1 MDVNGTPY
9 FLLRE
14 PAEFAHGSSA
24 FGWDPRRGAFTLR
37 QCQQLRLAQVPVALA
52 RAAWADAGALVRDP
66 FGQVARIAPG
76 SGPGTDGGADTGT
89 GLQRDHVV
97 VAAGLGFA
105 PLRDDALRPVAA
117 PAPAADAPVPRLVDL
132 ALGGTPDDARLVV
145 GYSDGAARH
154 GLILFHL
161 GRRWQQTLASE
172 LPAAPVRACVDAD
185 GAVWCLTASALVYC
199 TGGPLPLPYA
209 PQPLRF
215 EPETITPHPFAAQW
229 TQSLPPDLR
238 PLALC
243 TDADSLYLLAEDWP
257 GWQAD
262 ALAGD
267 GAGLGTQRVLTRPRD
282 PDPLAPWTD
291 WPVVA
296 PGLPAGTALPYA
308 VDLGLF
314 ADGRLAVPA
323 PREPGDVRFV
333 QRDCPV
339 LELHRHPTTGARTAR
354 LVYQRYPRHEIASPR
369 LVGNVDGAIYYQ
381 AAPDGGD
388 AGPRVLRLSALARPV
403 FPTAA
408 RVRLRLGPSG
418 VGLDAGRP
426 DTPWHRVYI
435 DGCIPPGC
443 RLRFFAKA
451 FNDPAS
457 RTAVPYAEQPAPLW
471 NPLGSELPFH
481 APLAPNKPGE
491 SGLFEVLLQHRD
503 GAVRTLTGRYLQ
515 LRILMEGD
523 GQHTPAI
530 HALRIYAPRFS
541 YQEAWLPPLFRQQAA
556 RADADTDNAT
566 GADSGAATGPANGA
580 DVRERLLAACEGL
593 LTPIEGR
600 IAAAEALLDPHAA
613 PPALLPV
620 LAATLGIRLPPEW
633 PEARARRLLASGC
646 LVQQWRGTWPGLRL
660 ALDIASDGGVARGE
674 VVIVEHFRLRR
685 TFATILGLDLDDRDH
700 PLTLG
705 TGESGNS
712 IVGDSLILADGASR
726 EFLALL
732 APALAPQLAAA
743 AATNPA
749 CAPADGPSG
758 SLAGRPAGAL
768 AGGLA
773 GVPLGS
779 VAADAGIVA
788 DFFDRYSNR
797 VSVLLHGPARAR
809 RGAVEAVLGT
819 DLPAHLCAR
828 IIETDRPFVLGL
840 APLLEID
847 SFLTNTPPPR
857 RATLDDT
864 WLGHE
869 GVLTNPVALSP
880 RDLNARGGAA

>member
-1 MDVNGTPY
+1 
-9 FLLRE
+9 
-14 PAEFAHGSSA
+14 
-24 FGWDPRRGAFTLR
+24 
-37 QCQQLRLAQVPVALA
+37 
-52 RAAWADAGALVRDP
+52 
-66 FGQVARIAPG
+66 
-76 SGPGTDGGADTGT
+76 
-89 GLQRDHVV
+89 
-97 VAAGLGFA
+97 
-105 PLRDDALRPVAA
+105 
-117 PAPAADAPVPRLVDL
+117 
-132 ALGGTPDDARLVV
+132 VV

-161 GRRWQQTLASE
+161 GRRWQQALAPE
-172 LPAAPVRACVDAD
+172 LPAAPVRAVP
-185 GAVWCLTASALVYC
+185 ASWNFSRFLANVIELEG
-199 TGGPLPLPYA
+199 TGGPLPLPYRR
-209 PQPLRF
+209 QPLRF
-215 EPETITPHPFAAQW
+215 EPAIITPHPFAAQW
-229 TQSLPPDLR
+229 TRALPADLR

-243 TDADSLYLLAEDWP
+243 TDARTLYLLAEDWP
-257 GWQAD
+257 GWPSDGD
-262 ALAGD
+262 AVP

-282 PDPLAPWTD
+282 PDPALPWTD

-296 PGLPAGTALPYA
+296 PALPAGTAMPYA
-308 VDLGLF
+308 VDLGVF
-314 ADGRLAVPA
+314 ADGRLAAPA
-323 PREPGDVRFV
+323 PREPGDVRFI

-339 LELHRHPTTGARTAR
+339 LELTQHPTTGVRTAR
-354 LVYQRYPRHEIASPR
+354 LVHERYPRHATASPR

-381 AAPDGGD
+381 GAPDRSD
-388 AGPRVLRLSALARPV
+388 AGPRVLLLSALPRPA

-408 RVRLRLGPSG
+408 QVTLRLGPG
-418 VGLDAGRP
+418 GAGLDAEAPQTR
-426 DTPWHRVYI
+426 WHRLFL
-435 DGCIPPGC
+435 DGCIPPGDALLIESRAADDPRELE
-443 RLRFFAKA
+443 RLPWR
-451 FNDPAS
+451 
-457 RTAVPYAEQPAPLW
+457 AEPDTLW

-566 GADSGAATGPANGA
+566 GADSGAATGPANVELDDAVTGA
-580 DVRERLLAACEGL
+580 DNERIFAELRDQL
-593 LTPIEGR
+593 
-600 IAAAEALLDPHAA
+600 AAAEALLDPHAA
-613 PPALLPV
+613 PSALLPV
-620 LAATLGIRLPPEW
+620 LAATLGIRLPPAW

-660 ALDIASDGGVARGE
+660 ALDIATDGGVARGE

-732 APALAPQLAAA
+732 APALAPELDAAVVA
-743 AATNPA
+743 
-749 CAPADGPSG
+749 
-758 SLAGRPAGAL
+758 AGAPTE
-768 AGGLA
+768 A
-773 GVPLGS
+773 PLGS

-809 RGAVEAVLGT
+809 RGAVEAVLAT
-819 DLPAHLCAR
+819 ELPAHLCAR

-847 SFLTNTPPPR
+847 SFLTKTPPPR

-880 RDLNARGGAA
+880 RDLNARGGVA

>member
-1 MDVNGTPY
+1 M
-9 FLLRE
+9 
-14 PAEFAHGSSA
+14 
-24 FGWDPRRGAFTLR
+24 
-37 QCQQLRLAQVPVALA
+37 
-52 RAAWADAGALVRDP
+52 
-66 FGQVARIAPG
+66 
-76 SGPGTDGGADTGT
+76 
-89 GLQRDHVV
+89 
-97 VAAGLGFA
+97 
-105 PLRDDALRPVAA
+105 
-117 PAPAADAPVPRLVDL
+117 
-132 ALGGTPDDARLVV
+132 V

-161 GRRWQQTLASE
+161 GRRWQQALAPE

-185 GAVWCLTASALVYC
+185 GAVWCVTAGALVYC
-199 TGGPLPLPYA
+199 TGGPLPLPYRR
-209 PQPLRF
+209 QPLRF
-215 EPETITPHPFAAQW
+215 EPAIITPHPFAAQW
-229 TQSLPPDLR
+229 TRALPADLR

-243 TDADSLYLLAEDWP
+243 TDARTLYLLAEDWP
-257 GWQAD
+257 GWPSDGD
-262 ALAGD
+262 AVP

-282 PDPLAPWTD
+282 PDPALPWTD

-296 PGLPAGTALPYA
+296 PALPAGTAMPYA
-308 VDLGLF
+308 VDLGVF
-314 ADGRLAVPA
+314 ADGRLAAPA
-323 PREPGDVRFV
+323 PREPGDVRFI

-339 LELHRHPTTGARTAR
+339 LELTQHPTTGVRTAR
-354 LVYQRYPRHEIASPR
+354 LVHERYPRHATASPR

-381 AAPDGGD
+381 GAPDRSD
-388 AGPRVLRLSALARPV
+388 AGPRVLLLSALPRPA

-408 RVRLRLGPSG
+408 QVTLRLGPG
-418 VGLDAGRP
+418 GAGLDAGRP
-426 DTPWHRVYI
+426 DTPWHRVYV

-443 RLRFFAKA
+443 RLRLFAKA
-451 FNDPAS
+451 YNDPTN
-457 RTAVPYAEQPAPLW
+457 RRAVPYAEQPAPLW

-613 PPALLPV
+613 PSALLPV
-620 LAATLGIRLPPEW
+620 LAATLGIRLPPAW

-660 ALDIASDGGVARGE
+660 ALDIATDGGVARGE

-732 APALAPQLAAA
+732 APALAPELDAAVVA
-743 AATNPA
+743 
-749 CAPADGPSG
+749 
-758 SLAGRPAGAL
+758 AGAPTE
-768 AGGLA
+768 A
-773 GVPLGS
+773 PLGS

-809 RGAVEAVLGT
+809 RGAVEAVLAT
-819 DLPAHLCAR
+819 ELPAHLCAR

-847 SFLTNTPPPR
+847 SFLTKTPPPR

-880 RDLNARGGAA
+880 RDLNARGGVA